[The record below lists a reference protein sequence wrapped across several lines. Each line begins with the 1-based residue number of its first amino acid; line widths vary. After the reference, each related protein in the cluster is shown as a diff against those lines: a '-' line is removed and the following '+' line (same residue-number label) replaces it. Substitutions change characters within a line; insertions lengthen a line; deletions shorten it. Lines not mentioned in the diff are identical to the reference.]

1 MKKSKRRDY
10 NKEFTEKKYT
20 MVRNIIEKETV
31 KELRESV
38 NKMLKKHDFVDGN
51 NPYITNKKRKAY
63 NMYSMIIMEHTL
75 NTDAPENYIE
85 KKEKILGE
93 VYGEIIKP
101 LEEELSTIFYLIR
114 INYWRVIGMTYMEIY
129 EGSPAQEVHQ
139 DSPEG
144 MNRIFI
150 TIPLEK
156 TSKEMGP
163 TVFYDE
169 RIVKK
174 YRVKSGGDNKKL
186 GNIGYYKDMKG
197 EKKAGF
203 EKGREQYELVE
214 GDITIHRDITYHNGG
229 ENKTN
234 KTRKFLFLVCDY
246 TDTLRR

>member
-1 MKKSKRRDY
+1 MRREY
-10 NKEFTEKKYT
+10 NKEFAEKKYT
-20 MVRNIIEKETV
+20 IVRSMLEKETV
-31 KELRESV
+31 KELREGV
-38 NKMLKKHDFVDGN
+38 NKMLKKHEFVDGN

-63 NMYSMIIMEHTL
+63 NMYSMLIMEHTL
-75 NTDAPENYIE
+75 NTDAPESYKD
-85 KKEKILGE
+85 KKERILGE

-101 LEEELSTIFYLIR
+101 IEEELSMIFYLIR
-114 INYWRVIGMTYMEIY
+114 LQYWRVIGMTYMEIY

-150 TIPLEK
+150 TIPLEN

-169 RIVKK
+169 RIIKK
-174 YRVKSGGDNKKL
+174 YRRNVNKNL
-186 GNIGYYKDMKG
+186 QMENIGYYNDMEG
-197 EKKAGF
+197 EKKAAF
-203 EKGREQYELVE
+203 EKGRVQYELEE
-214 GDITIHRDITYHNGG
+214 GDITIHRDVTYHNGG

-246 TDTLRR
+246 TDKLRR